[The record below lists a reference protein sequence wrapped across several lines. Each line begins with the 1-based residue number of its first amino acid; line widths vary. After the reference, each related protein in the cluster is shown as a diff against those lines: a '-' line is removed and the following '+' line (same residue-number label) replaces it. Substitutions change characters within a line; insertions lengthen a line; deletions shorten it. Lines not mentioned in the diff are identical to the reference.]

1 MNNIYQNNPNLK
13 SAGVPIEFTPE
24 QIAEYIK
31 CANDPIHFLENYAKI
46 ITLDD
51 GPVLFNLYEYQKKL
65 INVINANNNTIST
78 IFRQGGKCLN
88 YKTFLKIRNKKTGEI
103 LTITIGELYDKF
115 SKEKSVQCRK

>member
-51 GPVLFNLYEYQKKL
+51 GPVLFNLYEYQKNM
-65 INVINANNNTIST
+65 INNINNANNVVIKAS
-78 IFRQGGKCLN
+78 RQTGKCLY

-103 LTITIGELYDKF
+103 LTITIGDLYEKL
-115 SKEKSVQCRK
+115 SKEKL